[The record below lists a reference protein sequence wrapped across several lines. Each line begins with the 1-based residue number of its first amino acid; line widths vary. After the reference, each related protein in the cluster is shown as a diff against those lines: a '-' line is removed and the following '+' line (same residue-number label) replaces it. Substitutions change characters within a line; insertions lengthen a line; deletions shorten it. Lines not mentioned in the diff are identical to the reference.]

1 VILNRLKRRWR
12 TLFHKDVVEQQL
24 DDELRFHLER
34 DTARNIESGMS
45 EEDARHEAGL
55 ALDLEG
61 RKNAEVVATMA
72 EIVRSLD
79 SRR

>member
-12 TLFHKDVVEQQL
+12 TLIHKDAVEQQL

-45 EEDARHEAGL
+45 EEDARHEALKAFGGM
-55 ALDLEG
+55 D
-61 RKNAEVVATMA
+61 
-72 EIVRSLD
+72 
-79 SRR
+79 